1 MKERERRHAAFPGVP
16 LVGRTW
22 RFCLQ
27 AGLHPWGALVP
38 YGSWTALPRGAEPAH
53 QAGEQSTL
61 RATSPHLGPQISGQ
75 ETYSSCGE
83 ALILDNSNS
92 DWTGALEALRVIKEE
107 APLDKPGPFLPETP
121 QDGQQRPPDF
131 LAFPGPGQS
140 SVPLKDKRRH
150 GFALW

>member
-1 MKERERRHAAFPGVP
+1 MLPFLGS
-16 LVGRTW
+16 
-22 RFCLQ
+22 
-27 AGLHPWGALVP
+27 PW
-38 YGSWTALPRGAEPAH
+38 WAEPGGSASRRVCTH
-53 QAGEQSTL
+53 GEPWFLMALGQRCPEEHSLPIKLGSERSTL

-92 DWTGALEALRVIKEE
+92 DWTGALEALCIIKEE
-107 APLDKPGPFLPETP
+107 VPLDKPGPFLPETP
-121 QDGQQRPPDF
+121 QGGQQRPPDL